1 MGINDKDNKDLG
13 DSHMQF
19 VDQIMKYE
27 DGLMEWDEV
36 VNFFQNLLDSGFIM
50 HLQGHYQRTA
60 QTLINAGQI
69 AYKGNSH

>member
-1 MGINDKDNKDLG
+1 
-13 DSHMQF
+13 MQF

-36 VNFFQNLLDSGFIM
+36 VDFFQELLDSGFIV

-69 AYKGNSH
+69 AYKGCNCC

>member
-1 MGINDKDNKDLG
+1 
-13 DSHMQF
+13 MQF

-36 VNFFQNLLDSGFIM
+36 VDFFQELLDSGFIM
-50 HLQGHYQRTA
+50 HLKCHYQRTA

-69 AYKGNSH
+69 AYKGYSH